1 MVVLSVRPV
10 LLHGTLRDDPA
21 SFPDLPD
28 FFLAH
33 ELAHQWWGHGV
44 AGENYHER
52 WLSEGFA
59 QYAAALWIQHHQG
72 EAAFRGMLARMARW
86 ALRYA
91 DKGPISLGHRLGHVE
106 GDPQVYRA
114 IVYDKGAYVLHML
127 RQIVGADAFRRG
139 EQALQAAH
147 RFEKIGTDDVRQAL
161 EAASGLDLRPYFA
174 EWVYGTRLPRLSL
187 ATRSQPARE
196 GYRTEITV
204 RGSDLPG
211 PVPLEVAV
219 AHPSGTALRTVTLG
233 PEGGTWT
240 VETPGPPRRVDVNA
254 GRGLLATIRRN

>member
-1 MVVLSVRPV
+1 MRPPGGVRGPVV
-10 LLHGTLRDDPA
+10 
-21 SFPDLPD
+21 
-28 FFLAH
+28 
-33 ELAHQWWGHGV
+33 
-44 AGENYHER
+44 
-52 WLSEGFA
+52 
-59 QYAAALWIQHHQG
+59 
-72 EAAFRGMLARMARW
+72 
-86 ALRYA
+86 
-91 DKGPISLGHRLGHVE
+91 VE
-106 GDPQVYRA
+106 GC
-114 IVYDKGAYVLHML
+114 
-127 RQIVGADAFRRG
+127 
-139 EQALQAAH
+139 
-147 RFEKIGTDDVRQAL
+147 L

-240 VETPGPPRRVDVNA
+240 VETPGPPRHVDVNA